1 MQESASFASRVE
13 GASQQTSVRN
23 SGLSLQVPSHD
34 DSPHGSMLNSCG
46 QSHGPVA
53 VESTRTH
60 PLHAAPSSTPA
71 QAECGMS
78 QQTAMPGRIGPSAL
92 AAPGMRMQVHVWLV
106 YHLWLLQIMHIH
118 SGLMLRYYEM
128 MCGY

>member
-13 GASQQTSVRN
+13 GASQQPSVRN
-23 SGLSLQVPSHD
+23 SGLSLQGPSHN
-34 DSPHGSMLNSCG
+34 DSPHGSMLQSSA

-53 VESTRTH
+53 MGSTRSYR
-60 PLHAAPSSTPA
+60 LHAAPSSMPA
-71 QAECGMS
+71 QAERGVS
-78 QQTAMPGRIGPSAL
+78 QQTAMPGRIGPSVL
-92 AAPGMRMQVHVWLV
+92 AAPGMRMQVYVWLV
-106 YHLWLLQIMHIH
+106 HHLWLLQIMHVH